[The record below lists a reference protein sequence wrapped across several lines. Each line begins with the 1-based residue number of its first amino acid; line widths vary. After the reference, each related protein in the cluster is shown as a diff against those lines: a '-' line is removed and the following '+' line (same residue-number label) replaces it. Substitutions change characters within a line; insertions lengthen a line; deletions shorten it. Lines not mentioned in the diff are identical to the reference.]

1 MMVGYGI
8 AAWPF
13 LAAKYGLHQRWR
25 ALTALIGVAA
35 LLAAALSM

>member
-13 LAAKYGLHQRWR
+13 LAAKYGLHERWR
-25 ALTALIGVAA
+25 ALTAR
-35 LLAAALSM
+35 